1 LIFDLDD
8 DRCLDPGR
16 AGAKAAWL
24 ARGRRAGLPVL
35 PGVVVAAD
43 ESIPYLQA
51 GADALTHRGSGGA
64 RLVIGQAV
72 LSETLRGQIERST
85 AHLAAPM
92 VVRSS
97 SPLEGSGEW
106 SGAFTS
112 YLEVNH
118 AELPKAV
125 TGCWASMFTVATLER
140 FSAAGIEPGSATM
153 AVLIQTALQP
163 DFGGTARIDGE
174 DTTVIGVAGSP
185 APLVQGWDPGAHG
198 RVTPTG
204 EVLGAEAIAL
214 MGEAIIAAVA
224 ATLRHARDTTGA
236 NACEWAVVGGD
247 IFLLQL
253 LRTAEIRPAE
263 APVIPELTGAL
274 PMQIARLVRRYPG
287 PMGESLI
294 LPWAVAAPDMS
305 LEEVEPAADI
315 DPAEALRTAAEHAAA
330 MTAQVWGL
338 PKAAARARA
347 QDTFRAL
354 RGSDPAAAL
363 AILQGL
369 RPIDSERS
377 NYVRRLVA
385 RVRAGLVAT
394 GAVGDLQAAWHVEPQ
409 RAADLLRSGKASG
422 DHPRIGFDR
431 WEPFDAT
438 VIISNGRSAH
448 GTSAGPGIGAGRM
461 CYITD
466 QASMTAFRPRDV
478 VVAARPLPS
487 LAQLLWDAAAVV
499 TMGGSPAA
507 HLFESARALAIPAV
521 CGIQL
526 DEALEGTPAALTG
539 LRALAVDGHGGSVY
553 AMMW

>member
-1 LIFDLDD
+1 LILDLDD

-43 ESIPYLQA
+43 ESIPHLQA
-51 GADALTHRGSGGA
+51 GAAALPLRGSGGA
-64 RLVIGQAV
+64 RLVVGQAV
-72 LSETLRGQIERST
+72 LPESVRDQIQRRS

-97 SPLEGSGEW
+97 SRLEGSGEW

-112 YLEVNH
+112 FLEVNH

-125 TGCWASMFTVATLER
+125 TGCWASMFTVSTLQR
-140 FSAAGIEPGSATM
+140 FSAAGIEPGSAAM

-163 DFGGTARIDGE
+163 DFGGTARIYGE
-174 DTTVIGVAGSP
+174 DTTVIAVAGSP

-198 RVTPTG
+198 KVTPSG
-204 EVLGAEAIAL
+204 AVLGTEAVAL
-214 MGEAIIAAVA
+214 MGEEIIAAVA
-224 ATLRHARDTTGA
+224 TTLRRARDTTGA
-236 NACEWAVVGGD
+236 NACEWAAVEGD

-253 LRTAEIRPAE
+253 LRTAEVRPGE
-263 APVIPELTGAL
+263 APAIPDLIGSF
-274 PMQIARLVRRYPG
+274 PIQIARLVRRYPG

-294 LPWAVAAPDMS
+294 LPWAVAAPEMF
-305 LEEVEPAADI
+305 LEEVEPADDI
-315 DPAEALRTAAEHAAA
+315 DPADALRTAVEHAAA
-330 MTAQVWGL
+330 MTAGVWGL
-338 PKAAARARA
+338 PKTAARARA

-354 RGSDPAAAL
+354 RGSDPTVAL

-369 RPIDSERS
+369 GPIDSERS
-377 NYVRRLVA
+377 HYVRRLAA

-409 RAADLLRSGKASG
+409 RAAELLRAGQVSG
-422 DHPRIGFDR
+422 DHSRIGFDR

-438 VIISNGRSAH
+438 VIISNGRAAH

-521 CGIQL
+521 CAVYL
-526 DEALEGTPAALTG
+526 DEALEGNPAVLTG
-539 LRALAVDGHGGSVY
+539 ERALAVDGHGGSVY

>member
-1 LIFDLDD
+1 MIFDLDD
-8 DRCLDPGR
+8 ERCLDPGR

-35 PGVVVAAD
+35 PGVVIGTD

-51 GADALTHRGSGGA
+51 GAATLPIRGSGGA
-64 RLVIGQAV
+64 RLVVSQTG
-72 LSETLRGQIERST
+72 LPNSLRDEIARST
-85 AHLAAPM
+85 AHLAAPL

-97 SPLEGSGEW
+97 SLLEGSGQW

-118 AELPKAV
+118 GELPKAV
-125 TGCWASMFTVATLER
+125 TGCWASVFTVATLER
-140 FSAAGIEPGSATM
+140 FTAAGIEPGSAPM
-153 AVLIQTALQP
+153 AVLIQPALQP
-163 DFGGTARIDGE
+163 DFGGTARIDAE
-174 DTTVIGVAGSP
+174 DATVIGVRGSP

-198 RVTPTG
+198 KVSPSGAVR
-204 EVLGAEAIAL
+204 GAEAIAL
-214 MGEAIIAAVA
+214 MGEEIIAAVA
-224 ATLRHARDTTGA
+224 ATLRHARDATGA
-236 NACEWAVVGGD
+236 NTCEWAAVGGD

-253 LRTAEIRPAE
+253 LRTAELRPGDV
-263 APVIPELTGAL
+263 PVIPELTGEW
-274 PMQIARLVRRYPG
+274 PMQIARLVRRHPG
-287 PMGESLI
+287 PMGETLI
-294 LPWAVAAPDMS
+294 LPWAAAAPELS
-305 LEEVEPAADI
+305 LDEIEPAI
-315 DPAEALRTAAEHAAA
+315 DVDPLEALRSAGEHADAL
-330 MTAQVWGL
+330 TAQAWGL

-354 RGSDPAAAL
+354 RGSDPTTAL
-363 AILQGL
+363 AILEGL

-377 NYVRRLVA
+377 HYVRRLVA
-385 RVRAGLVAT
+385 GVRASLVAA
-394 GAVGDLQAAWHVEPQ
+394 GAVGDVHAAWHIEPQ
-409 RAADLLRSGKASG
+409 RAAELLRADEVSG

-431 WEPFDAT
+431 WEPFDAA
-438 VIISNGRSAH
+438 VVVSNGRSAH

-461 CYITD
+461 CYITNL
-466 QASMTAFRPRDV
+466 ASMAAFRPRDV

-521 CGIQL
+521 CGVHL
-526 DEALEGTPAALTG
+526 DEALQGNPAVLSG
-539 LRALAVDGHGGSVY
+539 ERALAVDGHGGSVY

>member
-1 LIFDLDD
+1 
-8 DRCLDPGR
+8 
-16 AGAKAAWL
+16 
-24 ARGRRAGLPVL
+24 
-35 PGVVVAAD
+35 
-43 ESIPYLQA
+43 IPYLQA
-51 GADALTHRGSGGA
+51 GAAALPQRGSGGA
-64 RLVIGQAV
+64 RLVVGQAV
-72 LSETLRGQIERST
+72 LPDSLRDEIQRCS
-85 AHLAAPM
+85 AHLVAPL
-92 VVRSS
+92 VARSS
-97 SPLEGSGEW
+97 SLLEGSGEW

-125 TGCWASMFTVATLER
+125 TGCWASVFTVATLER
-140 FSAAGIEPGSATM
+140 FTAAAIEPGSAAM

-163 DFGGTARIDGE
+163 DFGGTARIDGDE
-174 DTTVIGVAGSP
+174 TAVIGVAGSP

-198 RVTPTG
+198 KVTLTG

-214 MGEAIIAAVA
+214 MGESIVAAVA

-236 NACEWAVVGGD
+236 NTCEWAAVGED

-253 LRTAEIRPAE
+253 LRTAEIRPGA
-263 APVIPELTGAL
+263 APVMPELTGAL
-274 PMQIARLVRRYPG
+274 PMLIARLVRRYPG

-294 LPWAVAAPDMS
+294 LPWAVAAPEMS
-305 LEEVEPAADI
+305 LEEVEPAGDI
-315 DPAEALRTAAEHAAA
+315 DPAEALQTAAEHADA

-347 QDTFRAL
+347 QETFRAL

-377 NYVRRLVA
+377 HYVRRLVA
-385 RVRAGLVAT
+385 RARSGLVAA

-409 RAADLLRSGKASG
+409 RAAALLRFGETSG

-438 VIISNGRSAH
+438 VVISNGRAAH

-461 CYITD
+461 CFITD

-521 CGIQL
+521 CAVYL
-526 DEALEGTPAALTG
+526 DEALEGNPAVLTG
-539 LRALAVDGHGGSVY
+539 ERALAVDGHGGSVY

>member
-1 LIFDLDD
+1 MIFDLDD

-35 PGVVVAAD
+35 PGVVVAAE

-51 GADALTHRGSGGA
+51 GAAALPQRGSGGA
-64 RLVIGQAV
+64 RLVVGQAV
-72 LSETLRGQIERST
+72 LPDSLRDEIQRCS
-85 AHLAAPM
+85 AHLVAPL
-92 VVRSS
+92 VARSS
-97 SPLEGSGEW
+97 SLLEGSGEW

-125 TGCWASMFTVATLER
+125 TGCWASVFTVATLER
-140 FSAAGIEPGSATM
+140 FTAAAIEPGSAAM

-163 DFGGTARIDGE
+163 DFGGTARIDGDE
-174 DTTVIGVAGSP
+174 TTVIGVAGSP

-198 RVTPTG
+198 KVTLTG

-214 MGEAIIAAVA
+214 MGESIVAAVA

-236 NACEWAVVGGD
+236 NTCEWAAVGED

-253 LRTAEIRPAE
+253 LRTAEIRPGE
-263 APVIPELTGAL
+263 APVMPELTGAL
-274 PMQIARLVRRYPG
+274 PMLIARLVRRYPG

-294 LPWAVAAPDMS
+294 LPWAVAAPEMS
-305 LEEVEPAADI
+305 LEEVEPAGDI
-315 DPAEALRTAAEHAAA
+315 DPAEALQTAAEHADA

-347 QDTFRAL
+347 QETFRAL

-377 NYVRRLVA
+377 HYVRRLVA
-385 RVRAGLVAT
+385 RARSGLVAA

-409 RAADLLRSGKASG
+409 RAAALLRFGETSG

-438 VIISNGRSAH
+438 VVISNGRAAH

-461 CYITD
+461 CFITD

-521 CGIQL
+521 CAVYL
-526 DEALEGTPAALTG
+526 DEALEGKPAVLTG
-539 LRALAVDGHGGSVY
+539 ERALAVDGHGGSVY